1 MDCAEDFLKIADDFK
16 LGHLLTEG
24 ASPHTTGLSQMVI
37 LNPEEAVEKFSQ
49 VDFEMLDILSSKT
62 ELISNISQKIMACFE
77 RGGRLFL
84 SGCGATGRLSL
95 VIENIWRQEY
105 PDKADK
111 LVAFMA
117 GGDLALIHSIEKFE
131 DFPEYGKRQLEELG
145 FGDKDLLLA
154 TTEGGETPWV
164 IGTALAAEKIGG
176 DCIFLFCNTEDS
188 LVRLERCRQVFENKN
203 ILKANFTTGPQALTG
218 STRLQASSILT
229 GAIGA
234 ALFHGENLESIQ
246 TFTYRLRDWYKEIE
260 RKKIIP
266 FFQEEAK
273 IYKDDGRVYYTPNRE
288 LAISVLTDT
297 TERSPT
303 FNLTGFDNRF
313 EEKETSLC
321 YLAFPHSEESKVAW
335 EKLLYREPRPLEW
348 PEVASQAGGK
358 RLYGFDFSR
367 EVFNWRKKAE
377 PFEVFSI
384 TQKDDQLLWELG
396 NTQAFFPLPKGDRLS
411 SHLILK
417 MLLNMHSTLLMG
429 LMGRYESNVMTFV
442 KPSNN
447 KLIDRATRYGIQLL
461 KEKKGREASY
471 EEGVKACFR
480 ALKNVSSGNP
490 VVLEIVKELCS

>member
-1 MDCAEDFLKIADDFK
+1 MESAEEFLKVADDFK
-16 LGHLLTEG
+16 LGHLFTEA

-37 LNPEEAVEKFSQ
+37 LNPEEAVEKFST
-49 VDFEMLDILSSKT
+49 VDFEMLDVLAGKT
-62 ELISNISQKIMACFE
+62 ELIFKISQRISACFK

-95 VIENIWRQEY
+95 VIENIWRQEC
-105 PDKADK
+105 PEKEGQ
-111 LVAFMA
+111 VIAFMA

-131 DFPEYGKRQLEELG
+131 DFPDYGKRQLEDLG
-145 FGDKDLLLA
+145 FGENDLLLA

-164 IGTALAAEKIGG
+164 IGTALAAAKIGG
-176 DCIFLFCNTEDS
+176 ECVFLFCNPEES
-188 LVRLERCRQVFENKN
+188 LVRLDRCRQVFENQN
-203 ILKANFTTGPQALTG
+203 ILKANFTTGAQALTG

-234 ALFHGENLESIQ
+234 AIFHGNSLESIQ
-246 TFTYRLRDWYKEIE
+246 AFTHRLRDWYQQID
-260 RKKIIP
+260 RKKVIP
-266 FFQEEAK
+266 FFQNEAK
-273 IYKDDGRVYYTPNRE
+273 IYKNGGRVYYTPNRE

-303 FNLTGFDNRF
+303 FNLAGFDNRF

-335 EKLLYREPRPLEW
+335 EKLLYRLPRPLEW
-348 PEVASQAGGK
+348 SEVAAQAGIK

-367 EVFNWRKKAE
+367 EVFSWRKKAGRY
-377 PFEVFSI
+377 EVFTI

-396 NTQAFFPLPKGDRLS
+396 AEQAFFPLPKGDRLS

-417 MLLNMHSTLLMG
+417 MLINMHSTLLMG

-447 KLIDRATRYGIQLL
+447 KLIDRATRYGLQLL

-471 EEGVKACFR
+471 EEGVRACFR
-480 ALKNVSSGNP
+480 ALNNVTSENP
-490 VVLEIVKELCS
+490 VVLEIVKELCR